1 MKDYNELNVN
11 REFYVIDELNV
22 KIQSLLFQK
31 QQY

>member
-31 QQY
+31 QQS